1 MTVESELSALS
12 REIIGL
18 RDTIATLGHGLHQML
33 EAQATHTEML
43 QRLLLASASP
53 AAEEASLSD
62 LIGQLIRTL
71 NRQHAMMGEVKTSID
86 HLPDH
91 VGTAVSGAVRD
102 VLGQL

>member
-12 REIIGL
+12 HEISGL
-18 RDTIATLGHGLHQML
+18 RDTVSTLGQGLHQML
-33 EAQATHTEML
+33 EAQGAHTAML

-62 LIGQLIRTL
+62 LIMQLILTL

-91 VGTAVSGAVRD
+91 VGAAVSGAVRD